1 MTNRLSPKDQE
12 LLRIIDEVLHYVWD
26 PIGVSGVPQ
35 ARDEYGGYVGPVCTL
50 LRSGATEFEISSHLE
65 AISSD
70 RMGLPGRKER
80 ADEAA
85 SILTDWRDPQAEAG
99 P

>member
-1 MTNRLSPKDQE
+1 MANRLDPKDQE

-35 ARDEYGGYVGPVCTL
+35 ARDEYGGYVGPVFTL
-50 LRSGATEFEISSHLE
+50 LRSGATDAEVSAHLQ

-70 RMGLPGRKER
+70 RMGLPRRRER
-80 ADEAA
+80 ADAAA
-85 SILTDWRDPQAEAG
+85 SVLTDWRDHQTEVGA
-99 P
+99 